1 MERLCGLFT
10 VHSEKVLFLSMVSC
24 YNKKTIRSVI
34 VTGQGAAGRPAGAV
48 PANCGGRETEKE
60 RRIEML
66 DMIKYSTG
74 GAYYARGEQKLRRA
88 QKPPAWMLPQDG

>member
-66 DMIKYSTG
+66 DMIKCSTG
-74 GAYYARGEQKLRRA
+74 GAYYARGEWV
-88 QKPPAWMLPQDG
+88 PADGNAPAALAA